1 LFTGASELDAIDY
14 WTNVVLESAEIDAL
28 HVARYV
34 RAPQFPEGLGMEDN
48 YRALADEARQGALR
62 DNRPFWDV
70 LLRLAARKGELTD
83 DLLARASKSHP
94 REMDLFSIAAS
105 EIRIGALRR
114 LVNESAEGEVCVMAS
129 KVSLVSGQMKHF
141 PMMDLRCEVGA
152 MPLRS
157 VEQLANWLLPGGYSL
172 FASGRSYHLVGTELI
187 SGSSLSN
194 FLVRS
199 LYAGDLVDRKYITHH
214 LERGFCTL
222 RISSSG
228 QGGVPDRIQP

>member
-1 LFTGASELDAIDY
+1 MDAIDY
-14 WTNVVLESAEIDAL
+14 WADVVLKSAEIDAL

-34 RAPQFPEGLGMEDN
+34 RAPRFPDGFGTNGN
-48 YRALADEARQGALR
+48 YRDLADEARQGALR

-70 LLRLAARKGELTD
+70 LLRLAARKGELTN

-94 REMDLFSIAAS
+94 REMDLLSIAAS

-114 LVNESAEGEVCVMAS
+114 LVDESAEDEVFVMAS
-129 KVSLVSGQMKHF
+129 RVSLVGGQTKHF
-141 PMMDLRCEVGA
+141 PMMDLRCEVGVV
-152 MPLRS
+152 PLRS
-157 VEQLANWLLPGGYSL
+157 VERLANWLLPGGYSL
-172 FASGRSYHLVGTELI
+172 FASGSSYHLIGTELI
-187 SGSSLSN
+187 SGSALSN

-222 RISSSG
+222 RISSAG
-228 QGGVPDRIQP
+228 QGGSPVRIRP

>member
-1 LFTGASELDAIDY
+1 MDAIDY
-14 WTNVVLESAEIDAL
+14 WTDVVLESTEIDAL

-34 RAPQFPEGLGMEDN
+34 RAPRFSEGFGTDGK
-48 YRALADEARQGALR
+48 YCALADEARQGALR

-83 DLLARASKSHP
+83 DLLARASKLHP

-114 LVNESAEGEVCVMAS
+114 RVDESSRDEVFVMAS
-129 KVSLVSGQMKHF
+129 KVSLVNGQTRHF

-152 MPLRS
+152 VPLCS
-157 VEQLANWLLPGGYSL
+157 VERLANWLLPGGYAL
-172 FASGRSYHLVGTELI
+172 FASGRSYHLIGTELI
-187 SGSSLSN
+187 SGYALSN

-228 QGGVPDRIQP
+228 QGSWPVRIRP

>member
-1 LFTGASELDAIDY
+1 MDAIDY
-14 WTNVVLESAEIDAL
+14 WTDVVLGCADIDAL
-28 HVARYV
+28 HVAHYV
-34 RAPQFPEGLGMEDN
+34 RAPRFPEGFGTEGN
-48 YRALADEARQGALR
+48 YHALADEAQQGALL

-83 DLLARASKSHP
+83 DLLARASKPHP
-94 REMDLFSIAAS
+94 CEMDLLSIATE
-105 EIRIGALRR
+105 EIRNGALRR
-114 LVNESAEGEVCVMAS
+114 LVDESVESEVFVMVS
-129 KVSLVSGQMKHF
+129 KVSMVSGQTMHF

-152 MPLRS
+152 VPLRS

-172 FASGRSYHLVGTELI
+172 FASGRSYHLVGTEPI
-187 SGSSLSN
+187 SGSALSN

-199 LYAGDLVDRKYITHH
+199 LYAGDLVDRKYIAHH

-228 QGGVPDRIQP
+228 QGSCPIRIRP